1 MSHIV
6 RVYMW
11 ICVHELRVQYQTYVR
26 NCLRALHLQNVNH
39 TDFQK
44 CLLIGGP
51 PTIQGDKRLGH
62 YDTTHADQFQQ
73 KWTSVLPSFS
83 AVYILGFF
91 SVFSLF
97 FFLIFSFS
105 LLAAYFPALILYLCF
120 ISTYFSFLC
129 QNSAYR
135 FCMLLRL
142 QLFLCMADCIW
153 F

>member
-26 NCLRALHLQNVNH
+26 NCLRALHLQKVNH

-51 PTIQGDKRLGH
+51 STIQGDKRLGH

-83 AVYILGFF
+83 AVYILFFF
-91 SVFSLF
+91 SFQS
-97 FFLIFSFS
+97 FFLYFSFS
-105 LLAAYFPALILYLCF
+105 LSAAHFPALILHLCF
-120 ISTYFSFLC
+120 ISTYFSSLC
-129 QNSAYR
+129 QDSAYW

-142 QLFLCMADCIW
+142 QLFLFMVDCIW